1 MLDILAWAKRFVE
14 TPSVSRD
21 GNRAIAEVALELLR
35 EAGVPARTIPAE
47 IDGVCHYTVMADLGD
62 CEGDG
67 LLLLTHL
74 DTVAPGPAEAWT
86 CTAGNP
92 WRAALLGDRLY
103 GLGSADAKV
112 DLVCKVA
119 AICELD
125 VADLRRPLR
134 MVGSFAE
141 EIGLLGARWLID
153 SGHTRGFAEAL
164 VGEPS
169 RLTAI
174 WAHKGYACFEARVPL
189 PRLTTLEGV
198 VREEVLR
205 GESTH
210 SSTPQLGHNAIEAAI
225 QRLRSPEVVG
235 LASIEA
241 DGPLNKVPD
250 RCALQ
255 VVVRGE
261 GPDRPEL
268 LYDPRPLIAFQLAW
282 RRSLTAIAE
291 IKDASFDP
299 DHTVGNLGRVTLQD
313 DCALLGF
320 DLRPVPSVDAQEL
333 VEPLADFAEIRC
345 LRADPALDTPEE
357 TPLMQAILRAQQRL
371 GLGRR
376 IGTKA
381 TCTEAGLL
389 SEAGLDS
396 VVLGAGTSVGNVH
409 RPNEYTS
416 VSELLQARDLYR
428 EIIRARCVEVEPC
441 SS

>member
-1 MLDILAWAKRFVE
+1 MLDILAWAKRFVK

-35 EAGVPARTIPAE
+35 EVGVPARSIPVE
-47 IDGVCHYTVMADLGD
+47 LDGICHYTVVGD
-62 CEGDG
+62 IGAPGDAG

-74 DTVAPGPAEAWT
+74 DTVAPGPGEAWT
-86 CTAGNP
+86 CTAGDP
-92 WRAALLGDRLY
+92 WQPTLLDDRLY
-103 GLGSADAKV
+103 GLGTADAKV
-112 DLVCKVA
+112 DMICKAA

-125 VADLRRPLR
+125 TAELRRPLR
-134 MVGSFAE
+134 IVGSFAE
-141 EIGLLGARWLID
+141 EIGLLGVRWLID
-153 SGHTRGFAEAL
+153 SGHTRGFTEAL

-169 RLTAI
+169 RLAAI
-174 WAHKGYACFEARVPL
+174 WAHKGYSCFEARVPL
-189 PRLTTLEGV
+189 SRLSTLKGV
-198 VREEVLR
+198 VREEVLQ
-205 GESTH
+205 GESAH

-225 QRLRSPEVVG
+225 ARLRSPGLVG

-250 RCALQ
+250 RCALR

-261 GPDRPEL
+261 GPDRATL
-268 LYDPRPLIAFQLAW
+268 LYDPQPLIAFQLAW
-282 RRSLTAIAE
+282 QRMLNAAAE
-291 IKDASFDP
+291 IKDACFDP
-299 DHTVGNLGRVTLQD
+299 DHTVGNLGRVTLRD
-313 DCALLGF
+313 GCALLGF
-320 DLRPVPSVDAQEL
+320 DLRPVPAIDAREL
-333 VEPLADFAEIRC
+333 VEPLVEFAEIRC
-345 LRADPALDTPEE
+345 LRADPPLHTPEH
-357 TPLMQAILRAQQRL
+357 TPLLQDILRVQRRL
-371 GLGRR
+371 GLGSR

-389 SEAGLDS
+389 SAAGLDS

-428 EIIRARCVEVEPC
+428 EVIRARCIEVEPC